1 MVSFGLNDACG
12 GKDKLKNYTDAL
24 ENIFNKVKG
33 IGAECIFVFQNVM
46 DTKVS
51 PHLKEEREKDLAKF
65 FAGVQNGGVTD
76 IYYNAAKETAKKYG
90 VKFCDMYSAWKKMA
104 ASGVDTT
111 DLLAN
116 YYNHPIREFHY
127 YTAIKIIETIFEIK

>member
-1 MVSFGLNDACG
+1 MR
-12 GKDKLKNYTDAL
+12 LKTL
-24 ENIFNKVKG
+24 
-33 IGAECIFVFQNVM
+33 
-46 DTKVS
+46 
-51 PHLKEEREKDLAKF
+51 
-65 FAGVQNGGVTD
+65 
-76 IYYNAAKETAKKYG
+76 KETAKKYG
-90 VKFCDMYSAWKKMA
+90 VKFCDMYSAWRKMA